1 MKPSAPQHKYMYA
14 IHRGS
19 LGWMT
24 FIKTFNCNYVDIQ
37 TVSFPMEIT
46 IIIMEQHKWEASA

>member
-1 MKPSAPQHKYMYA
+1 MYA